1 MLDEFLHFNDL
12 KMPDPNTILKPKRED
27 KYKPPIQNQIQKQK
41 KPSLGS
47 VESTE
52 EFNELKKLEEETLKL
67 IKEQEALSLAEQVLR
82 RQQEEQDI
90 KRKEILKQ
98 LHKTKHM
105 DLNKFLTRAV
115 GYEQKKNYDLEQKR
129 FKQLEEETK
138 ICKERPLLS
147 EKTEEMCKTLYKK
160 PIYARTKEI
169 IEKREKKIN
178 DLKKD
183 DYNVNRKLKMK
194 KKNNNKNP
202 SSSADKIDI
211 NKEKKRK
218 KKEYIINEKT
228 KNKKMN
234 SSEMIDFYNRQNE
247 WKKRIP
253 EKNKLK
259 IKNK

>member
-115 GYEQKKNYDLEQKR
+115 G
-129 FKQLEEETK
+129 
-138 ICKERPLLS
+138 
-147 EKTEEMCKTLYKK
+147 
-160 PIYARTKEI
+160 
-169 IEKREKKIN
+169 
-178 DLKKD
+178 
-183 DYNVNRKLKMK
+183 
-194 KKNNNKNP
+194 
-202 SSSADKIDI
+202 
-211 NKEKKRK
+211 
-218 KKEYIINEKT
+218 
-228 KNKKMN
+228 
-234 SSEMIDFYNRQNE
+234 
-247 WKKRIP
+247 
-253 EKNKLK
+253 
-259 IKNK
+259 